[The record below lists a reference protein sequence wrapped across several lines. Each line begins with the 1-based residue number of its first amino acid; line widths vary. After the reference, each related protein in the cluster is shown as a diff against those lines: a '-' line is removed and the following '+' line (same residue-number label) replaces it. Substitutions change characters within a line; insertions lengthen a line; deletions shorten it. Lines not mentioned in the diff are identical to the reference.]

1 MAKVKEM
8 KDDAIVDVKINKAF
22 YLMVKAVLFTL
33 FTEIQKLENSEQV
46 IKETG
51 EKEYKDMT
59 DIQRSF
65 YTTTL
70 LLAEIE
76 RQASVNNLY
85 NETEIDTNTM
95 TD

>member
-1 MAKVKEM
+1 MGKVKEM
-8 KDDAIVDVKINKAF
+8 KDDAIIDVKINKAF

-76 RQASVNNLY
+76 RQASLNNLY
-85 NETEIDTNTM
+85 NETEIDTKAM

>member
-1 MAKVKEM
+1 MSKVKEM
-8 KDDAIVDVKINKAF
+8 KDDAIIDVKINKAF

-76 RQASVNNLY
+76 RQASLNNLY
-85 NETEIDTNTM
+85 NETEIDTKAM

>member
-8 KDDAIVDVKINKAF
+8 KDDAIIDVKINKAF

-85 NETEIDTNTM
+85 NETEIDTSTM

>member
-1 MAKVKEM
+1 MGKVKEM
-8 KDDAIVDVKINKAF
+8 KDDAIIDVKINKAF

-85 NETEIDTNTM
+85 NETEIDTSTM

>member
-85 NETEIDTNTM
+85 NETEIDTSTM

>member
-8 KDDAIVDVKINKAF
+8 KDDAIIDVKINKAF

-76 RQASVNNLY
+76 RQASLNNLY
-85 NETEIDTNTM
+85 NETEIDTSTM

>member
-8 KDDAIVDVKINKAF
+8 KDDAIIDVKINKAF

-51 EKEYKDMT
+51 EKEYKDRT
-59 DIQRSF
+59 DIQRTF
-65 YTTTL
+65 
-70 LLAEIE
+70 
-76 RQASVNNLY
+76 
-85 NETEIDTNTM
+85 
-95 TD
+95 

>member
-1 MAKVKEM
+1 MGKVKEM
-8 KDDAIVDVKINKAF
+8 KDDAIIDVKINKSF

-76 RQASVNNLY
+76 RQASLNNLY
-85 NETEIDTNTM
+85 NETEIDTKTM

>member
-1 MAKVKEM
+1 MGKVKEM
-8 KDDAIVDVKINKAF
+8 KDDAIIDVKINKSF

-76 RQASVNNLY
+76 RQASLNNLY
-85 NETEIDTNTM
+85 NETEIDTKSM